1 MPARDTLRLL
11 NYTAGLLS
19 RKWTLPIVRVLDITT
34 MRHSELSRRLPGIVT
49 QKVLTETLREMER
62 SGLVKRTVYP
72 TVPPQ
77 VEYQLTPI
85 GIGLLKLS
93 TTFTEW
99 FEMHGDDIHR
109 CQRSYDRRGKL

>member
-11 NYTAGLLS
+11 NYTASLLS
-19 RKWTLPIVRVLDITT
+19 RKWTLPIVRALDVNTK
-34 MRHSELSRRLPGIVT
+34 RHSELYKELPKIT

-62 SGLVKRTVYP
+62 SGLVERAVYP

-77 VEYQLTPI
+77 VEYKLTPI
-85 GIGLLKLS
+85 GLGLLKLS
-93 TTFTEW
+93 TTFNEW
-99 FEMHGDDIHR
+99 FDMHGDDIHQ